1 MTDAT
6 DILGR
11 APITRP
17 APQYSAG
24 EQDLSEDWKGQHLIE
39 APKRN
44 EPEPEPILSRKRL
57 KTETRMAIV
66 KKMHAEGKDTQDI
79 MQATGSTRHTITG
92 DLKALGLY
100 VKPTQMRGNEDKARA
115 AYAEYLKAHNM
126 TAAEFTETNRGG
138 LVRSQL
144 RGDGLLFIRDKSGA
158 TPTMLE
164 KITGLHRNTCN
175 KAVKLARMRRDGK

>member
-1 MTDAT
+1 MTDAI

-11 APITRP
+11 YPIVRT

-24 EQDLSEDWKGQHLIE
+24 EMDLSEDWMGKHLIR
-39 APKRN
+39 APKRE

-100 VKPTQMRGNEDKARA
+100 VKPTQMRGDEAKARA
-115 AYAEYLKAHNM
+115 AYAEYLEANNV
-126 TAAEFTETNRGG
+126 TAEKFTETNIGG
-138 LVRSQL
+138 LAQSHM
-144 RGDGLLFIRDKSGA
+144 RGDGLLFIREQSGA
-158 TPTMLE
+158 TPMMLE
-164 KITGLHRNTCN
+164 KVTGLHRNTCS
-175 KAVKLARMRRDGK
+175 KAVKLARLRRDGK